1 MKKRLLQLGSAA
13 MLSLAVA
20 AGAQARGV
28 TDKEIVLGTHLD
40 LSGPVAAG
48 MPHIRNGMQMRID
61 EVNEA
66 GGINGRK
73 IRLVV
78 EDNAGQPQMAVRA
91 TDKLLRSD
99 DVFAIVNAFGSG
111 ANAASV
117 KKSVDAGVLYFAPW
131 AASAVIQ
138 KISGN
143 SPLLFTTTQNYNV
156 VMHKGVDWMIKKY
169 GSKKVGFIYQE
180 GPLGDL
186 MAVGVKSAMQDNKL
200 TLVAEAAYKVGDI
213 DFSSQVAR
221 MKAAGTDL
229 IVAASLTRET
239 IGIMAEVKK
248 LGWNDVKVVTGNPGR
263 TGIVLELG
271 KDTVEGLYGV
281 GPWKAG
287 TDRPEVKAWKE
298 KFKKRF
304 NNMDPDENAVLAYD
318 NTDWFFKGVEAA
330 GKDLTAENV
339 AKALQSIGYDDKGLV
354 LLKPVRFVNNHI
366 DPESIVIDQAQ
377 KGKWVTIS
385 DVIP

>member
-1 MKKRLLQLGSAA
+1 MKNRLLKLGTASL
-13 MLSLAVA
+13 LSLAMA

-73 IRLVV
+73 IRIVV

-99 DVFAIVNAFGSG
+99 DVFAIVNPFGSG
-111 ANAASV
+111 ANAAAV
-117 KKSVDAGVLYFAPW
+117 KKAVDSGVLYFAPW
-131 AASAVIQ
+131 AASSVIQ

-143 SPLLFTTTQNYNV
+143 SPLLFTTTANYDV
-156 VMHKGVDWMIKKY
+156 VMNKGVEWMIKKY

-186 MAVGVKSAMQDNKL
+186 MSVGVKAAMKNNNL
-200 TLVAEAAYKVGDI
+200 TFVAEAAYKVGDI

-221 MKAAGTDL
+221 MKAAGADL

-248 LGWNDVKVVTGNPGR
+248 LSWTDVKVLTGNPGR
-263 TGIVLELG
+263 TGVVLALG
-271 KDTVEGLYGV
+271 KDAVEGLHGV
-281 GPWKAG
+281 GPWKVG
-287 TDRPEVKAWKE
+287 TDLPAVQPWKE

-304 NNMDPDENAVLAYD
+304 NNMEPDENAVLAYD
-318 NTDWFFKGVEAA
+318 NTDWFLKGVEAA
-330 GKDLTAENV
+330 GKDLTAEKV
-339 AKALQSIGYDDKGLV
+339 AKALQTISYDDKGLV

-366 DPESIVIDQAQ
+366 SPESIEIDQVQ

-385 DVIP
+385 EIIP

>member
-1 MKKRLLQLGSAA
+1 M
-13 MLSLAVA
+13 A
-20 AGAQARGV
+20 AGV
-28 TDKEIVLGTHLD
+28 KT
-40 LSGPVAAG
+40 S
-48 MPHIRNGMQMRID
+48 
-61 EVNEA
+61 
-66 GGINGRK
+66 
-73 IRLVV
+73 
-78 EDNAGQPQMAVRA
+78 MA
-91 TDKLLRSD
+91 
-99 DVFAIVNAFGSG
+99 
-111 ANAASV
+111 
-117 KKSVDAGVLYFAPW
+117 
-131 AASAVIQ
+131 
-138 KISGN
+138 
-143 SPLLFTTTQNYNV
+143 
-156 VMHKGVDWMIKKY
+156 
-169 GSKKVGFIYQE
+169 
-180 GPLGDL
+180 
-186 MAVGVKSAMQDNKL
+186 DNKL

-221 MKAAGTDL
+221 MKAAGADL

-239 IGIMAEVKK
+239 IGIMSEVKK

-287 TDRPEVKAWKE
+287 TDRAEVKAWKE

>member
-1 MKKRLLQLGSAA
+1 MKYRLIKLASAA
-13 MLSLAVA
+13 LMSLAVC

-99 DVFAIVNAFGSG
+99 DVFAIVNPFGSG

-143 SPLLFTTTQNYNV
+143 SPLLFTTVPDYNV
-156 VMHKGVDWMIKKY
+156 VMHKSVEWMIKKY
-169 GSKKVGFIYQE
+169 GAKKVGFIYQE

-186 MAVGVKSAMQDNKL
+186 MAVGVKSAMKNANL
-200 TLVAEAAYKVGDI
+200 TLVAEAAYKAGDI

-248 LGWNDVKVVTGNPGR
+248 LAWTDVRVMTGNPGR
-263 TGIVLELG
+263 TGVVLALG
-271 KDTVEGLYGV
+271 KDAVEGLYGV
-281 GPWKAG
+281 GVWKVG
-287 TDRPEVKAWKE
+287 TDHAAVQPWKE

-304 NNMDPDENAVLAYD
+304 ANMEPDENAVLAYD
-318 NTDWFFKGVEAA
+318 YTDWFLKGVEAA
-330 GKDLTAENV
+330 GKDLTAEKV
-339 AKALQSIGYDDKGLV
+339 AKALQTIAYDDKGLA
-354 LLKPVRFVNNHI
+354 LLKPVHLVKNHI
-366 DPESIVIDQAQ
+366 DPESVIVDQVQ

-385 DVIP
+385 DLIP

>member
-1 MKKRLLQLGSAA
+1 MKKRLVQLGSAA
-13 MLSLAVA
+13 LISLAMTA
-20 AGAQARGV
+20 AAQARGV

-48 MPHIRNGMQMRID
+48 NAQIRNGMQMRID

-66 GGINGRK
+66 GGIASRK
-73 IRLVV
+73 IRIVV

-91 TDKLLRSD
+91 MDKLNRSD
-99 DVFAIVNAFGSG
+99 DVFAIVNPFGSG
-111 ANAASV
+111 ANAAAV
-117 KKSVDAGVLYFAPW
+117 KKAVDSGILYFAPW
-131 AASAVIQ
+131 AASSVIQ

-143 SPLLFTTTQNYNV
+143 SPLLFTTTPEYNV
-156 VMHKGVDWMIKKY
+156 VMHKGANWMIKKY
-169 GSKKVGFIYQE
+169 GAKKVGYIYQE

-186 MAVGVKSAMQDNKL
+186 MGVGFKSAMKENNL
-200 TLVAEAAYKVGDI
+200 TVVAEAAYKVGDI

-221 MKAAGTDL
+221 MKAAGADL
-229 IVAASLTRET
+229 IVTASLTRET
-239 IGIMAEVKK
+239 IGIMSEIKK
-248 LGWNDVKVVTGNPGR
+248 LSWTDVRVLTGNPGR
-263 TGIVLELG
+263 TGTVLELG
-271 KDTVEGLYGV
+271 KETVEGLYGV

-287 TDRPEVKAWKE
+287 TDRAEARAWKE

-304 NNMDPDENAVLAYD
+304 STIEPDESAALAYD
-318 NTDWFFKGVEAA
+318 NTDWFLKGVEAA
-330 GKDLTAENV
+330 GKDLTTDKV
-339 AKALQSIGYDDKGLV
+339 VKALQTLNYDDKGLV
-354 LLKPVRFVNNHI
+354 LLKPVRFLKNHI

>member
-1 MKKRLLQLGSAA
+1 MKQRLVQLGSAA
-13 MLSLAVA
+13 LLSLAVA

-28 TDKEIVLGTHLD
+28 SDKEIVLGTHLD

-91 TDKLLRSD
+91 MDKLNRSD
-99 DVFAIVNAFGSG
+99 EVFAVLNPFGSG
-111 ANAASV
+111 ANAAAV
-117 KKSVDAGVLYFAPW
+117 KKAVDAGVLYFAPW
-131 AASAVIQ
+131 AASAIIQ

-143 SPLLFTTTQNYNV
+143 SPLLFTTTPNYDV

-186 MAVGVKSAMQDNKL
+186 MAGGVKAAMKDNKL

-248 LGWNDVKVVTGNPGR
+248 LGWTDVKVVTGNPGR

-287 TDRPEVKAWKE
+287 TDRPEVQAWKE

-304 NNMDPDENAVLAYD
+304 DNMEPDENAVLAYD
-318 NTDWFFKGVEAA
+318 NTDWLFKGIEAA
-330 GKDLTAENV
+330 GKDLTAEKV
-339 AKALQSIGYDDKGLV
+339 AKALQSISYDDKGIV

-366 DPESIVIDQAQ
+366 APESIVIDQAQ

-385 DVIP
+385 ELIP

>member
-1 MKKRLLQLGSAA
+1 MKKRLVQLGTAA
-13 MLSLAVA
+13 LLSVAMA

-73 IRLVV
+73 FRIVV

-111 ANAASV
+111 ANAAAV

-143 SPLLFTTTQNYNV
+143 SPLLFTTTPDYNV

-169 GSKKVGFIYQE
+169 GAKKVGFIYQE

-186 MAVGVKSAMQDNKL
+186 MAVGVKSAMKDNKL

-221 MKAAGTDL
+221 MKAAGTDM

-248 LGWNDVKVVTGNPGR
+248 LGWTDVKVVTGNPGR
-263 TGIVLELG
+263 TGVVLELG

-287 TDRPEVKAWKE
+287 TDRPEVAAWKV

-304 NNMDPDENAVLAYD
+304 DNMEPDENALIAYD
-318 NTDWFFKGVEAA
+318 NTDWFFKGIEAA
-330 GKDLTAENV
+330 GKDLTAEKV
-339 AKALQSIGYDDKGLV
+339 AKALQTIKYDDKGLV
-354 LLKPVRFVNNHI
+354 LLKPVHFEKNHI

-385 DVIP
+385 DLIP

>member
-1 MKKRLLQLGSAA
+1 MKIELLKLGTAA
-13 MLSLAVA
+13 VLGLAMA

-28 TDKEIVLGTHLD
+28 TDKEVVLGTHLD

-73 IRLVV
+73 FRLVV

-99 DVFAIVNAFGSG
+99 DVFAIVNPFGSG
-111 ANAASV
+111 ANAAAV

-131 AASAVIQ
+131 AASSVIQ

-143 SPLLFTTTQNYNV
+143 SPLLFTTTPDYNV
-156 VMHKGVDWMIKKY
+156 VMHKGVNWIVKKY
-169 GSKKVGFIYQE
+169 GAKKVGFIYQE

-186 MAVGVKSAMQDNKL
+186 MAVGVKSSMKDNNL

-221 MKAAGTDL
+221 MKAAGADL

-248 LGWNDVKVVTGNPGR
+248 LGWTDVKVLTGNPGR
-263 TGIVLELG
+263 TGVVLELG

-287 TDRPEVKAWKE
+287 TERPEVAAWKV

-304 NNMDPDENAVLAYD
+304 ANMEPDENALLAYD

-330 GKDLTAENV
+330 GKDLTAEKV
-339 AKALQSIGYDDKGLV
+339 AKALQTIAYDDKGLV
-354 LLKPVRFVNNHI
+354 LLKPVRFDKNHI

-385 DVIP
+385 ELIP

>member
-1 MKKRLLQLGSAA
+1 MKNRLLKLGTASL
-13 MLSLAVA
+13 LSLALA
-20 AGAQARGV
+20 AGAHARGV

-73 IRLVV
+73 IRIVV
-78 EDNAGQPQMAVRA
+78 EDNAGQPQMGVRA

-99 DVFAIVNAFGSG
+99 DVFAIVNPFGSG
-111 ANAASV
+111 ANAAAV
-117 KKSVDAGVLYFAPW
+117 KKAVDAGVLYFAPW
-131 AASAVIQ
+131 AASSVIQ
-138 KISGN
+138 KIAGN
-143 SPLLFTTTQNYNV
+143 SPLLFTTTANYDV
-156 VMHKGVDWMIKKY
+156 VMNKGVEWMIKKY

-186 MAVGVKSAMQDNKL
+186 MSAGVKSAMKSSNL

-221 MKAAGTDL
+221 MKAAGADL

-239 IGIMAEVKK
+239 IGIMAEIKK
-248 LGWNDVKVVTGNPGR
+248 LSWTDVKVLTGNPGR
-263 TGIVLELG
+263 TGVVVALG

-281 GPWKAG
+281 GPWKVG
-287 TDRPEVKAWKE
+287 TDLPAVQPWKE

-304 NNMDPDENAVLAYD
+304 NNMEPDENAVLAYD
-318 NTDWFFKGVEAA
+318 NTDWFLKGVEAA
-330 GKDLTAENV
+330 GKDLTAEKV
-339 AKALQSIGYDDKGLV
+339 AKALQTISYDDKGLV

-366 DPESIVIDQAQ
+366 SPESIEIDQVQ

-385 DVIP
+385 EIIP

>member
-1 MKKRLLQLGSAA
+1 MKNRLLKMASAA
-13 MLSLAVA
+13 LLSLAVS
-20 AGAQARGV
+20 AGAHASGV

-66 GGINGRK
+66 GGIHGRK
-73 IRLVV
+73 IRIVV

-99 DVFAIVNAFGSG
+99 DVFAIVNPFGSG

-143 SPLLFTTTQNYNV
+143 SPLLFTTTPDYNV
-156 VMHKGVDWMIKKY
+156 VMHKGVNWIVKKY
-169 GSKKVGFIYQE
+169 GAKKVGFIYQE

-186 MAVGVKSAMQDNKL
+186 MAVGVKSAVKSSNL
-200 TLVAEAAYKVGDI
+200 TLVAEAAYKAGDI

-239 IGIMAEVKK
+239 IGIMAVVKK
-248 LGWNDVKVVTGNPGR
+248 LAWTDVKVLTGNPGR
-263 TGIVLELG
+263 TGIVLALG

-281 GPWKAG
+281 GPWKVG
-287 TDRPEVKAWKE
+287 TDHAAVQPWKE

-304 NNMDPDENAVLAYD
+304 ANMDPDENAVLAYD
-318 NTDWFFKGVEAA
+318 YTDWFLKGVEAA
-330 GKDLTAENV
+330 GKDLTAEKV
-339 AKALQSIGYDDKGLV
+339 AKALQTIAYDDKGLV
-354 LLKPVRFVNNHI
+354 MLKPARFVKNHV
-366 DPESIVIDQAQ
+366 DPESVIIEQVQ